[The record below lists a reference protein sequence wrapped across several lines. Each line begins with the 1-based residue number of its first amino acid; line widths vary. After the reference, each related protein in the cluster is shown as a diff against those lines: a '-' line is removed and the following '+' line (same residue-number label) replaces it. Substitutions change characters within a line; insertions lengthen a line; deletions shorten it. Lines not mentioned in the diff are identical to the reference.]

1 MNPEFAQKYS
11 EFIFDY
17 SSFMFLLYFPAMVLP
32 AYLLFY
38 KIKYNFSE
46 YIVVFIYALAHY
58 SVVSFPISIGTLFIN
73 PAYYLEMSKPL
84 LGAILIYVIYV
95 LQRLNRLSVK
105 NLIWRSLVY
114 LFLVLTIFF
123 IAIIGTMVVLVLTG
137 VLDLNEITPVK

>member
-1 MNPEFAQKYS
+1 MNPQFAQKYS

-17 SSFMFLLYFPAMVLP
+17 SSFMFLLYFPAMALP

-73 PAYYLEMSKPL
+73 PAYYLDMSTPL
-84 LGAILIYVIYV
+84 LA
-95 LQRLNRLSVK
+95 
-105 NLIWRSLVY
+105 
-114 LFLVLTIFF
+114 
-123 IAIIGTMVVLVLTG
+123 
-137 VLDLNEITPVK
+137 

>member
-1 MNPEFAQKYS
+1 MNPQFAQKYS

-17 SSFMFLLYFPAMVLP
+17 SSFMFLLYFPAMALP

-73 PAYYLEMSKPL
+73 PAYCLDKNTPL
-84 LGAILIYVIYV
+84 LA
-95 LQRLNRLSVK
+95 
-105 NLIWRSLVY
+105 
-114 LFLVLTIFF
+114 
-123 IAIIGTMVVLVLTG
+123 
-137 VLDLNEITPVK
+137 